1 MNSEV
6 TGTLSTT
13 TSQNNTFSFIE
24 KKQLIKFKCKAIRAG
39 VWFKALPRIDRVLI
53 DLAIKVTQSIRS
65 PSLAKS
71 IVSITRKL
79 EGLLENRLE
88 RAMKEIGFPL
98 ARKLSLFAMK
108 WGNRRAQEWAEEVGF
123 VRYLAAMKL
132 NEHPLYNG

>member
-1 MNSEV
+1 MEFRG
-6 TGTLSTT
+6 TGNLPMTTL
-13 TSQNNTFSFIE
+13 QNNTFSFIE

-39 VWFKALPRIDRVLI
+39 VWFKALTRIDRVLI

-65 PSLAKS
+65 PSLAKC

-108 WGNRRAQEWAEEVGF
+108 WGNRRAQEWAEDVGF
-123 VRYLAAMKL
+123 VKYLAAMKL

>member
-1 MNSEV
+1 MP
-6 TGTLSTT
+6 TT
-13 TSQNNTFSFIE
+13 TPQNSTFGFIE

-53 DLAIKVTQSIRS
+53 DLAIKVTHSIRS
-65 PSLAKS
+65 PSLAKC

-98 ARKLSLFAMK
+98 ARKLSLFAMR
-108 WGNRRAQEWAEEVGF
+108 WGNSRAREWTEDVGF

-132 NEHPLYNG
+132 NEHTLYSG

>member
-6 TGTLSTT
+6 TGTLPTT

-65 PSLAKS
+65 PSLAKC

-108 WGNRRAQEWAEEVGF
+108 WGNRRAQEWTEDVGF

>member
-1 MNSEV
+1 MTTPQNS
-6 TGTLSTT
+6 
-13 TSQNNTFSFIE
+13 TFGFIE

-39 VWFKALPRIDRVLI
+39 MWFKALPRIDRVLI

-65 PSLAKS
+65 QSLAKC
-71 IVSITRKL
+71 IMSITRKL

-88 RAMKEIGFPL
+88 RAMKEIGFPM

-108 WGNRRAQEWAEEVGF
+108 WGNSRAQEWTEDVGF

>member
-65 PSLAKS
+65 PSLAKC

-108 WGNRRAQEWAEEVGF
+108 WGNRRAQEWAEHGGCVQG
-123 VRYLAAMKL
+123 LAGMEI
-132 NEHPLYNG
+132 NEHP